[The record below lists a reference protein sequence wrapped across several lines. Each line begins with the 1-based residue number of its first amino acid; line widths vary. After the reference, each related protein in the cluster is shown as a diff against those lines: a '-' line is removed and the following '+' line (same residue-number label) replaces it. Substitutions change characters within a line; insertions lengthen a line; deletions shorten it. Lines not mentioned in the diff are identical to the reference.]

1 MQPRLAMRVSRNSDN
16 RGMELVKFVFYDK
29 QLRLFYCVYICFVS
43 IRVSVLQESYFFV
56 NIEI

>member
-29 QLRLFYCVYICFVS
+29 QLRLFYRVYICFVS

-56 NIEI
+56 NM